1 LKAARAASI
10 AALRAPDIGILKAV
24 LAAMQHCLEP
34 IGEFQRAR
42 QMV

>member
-1 LKAARAASI
+1 LKTARAASI

-24 LAAMQHCLEP
+24 LAAMQHCLGP
-34 IGEFQRAR
+34 IDEFQQAR